1 MSLYRVL
8 ISVVWAA
15 SLAFSLRAETNV
27 TVQMDVPVLTVRE
40 STGMGR
46 CEGIRLTYARGK
58 GCEPLRISI
67 SDNEPLGTG
76 DSLRAAVW
84 LAAVTAAVARNDS
97 MSGARIS
104 LDCNGFTDGPSAGGV
119 FCLALLTAMDG
130 RRFPADLAMTG
141 TILPDGTIGLVGGV
155 AQKVRAAAKAGKK
168 RIVIPLFERFEEQDE
183 KIGGGVVD
191 LFRLGRELDV
201 DVHPVA
207 DIAEAYS
214 YAHAVKLPDSYVGRD
229 AEILPLPAEI
239 EKALIE
245 EYRAWKRAL
254 EARLNGPTKDLPE
267 RLGLVETHGEDFFGS
282 DHNRLFNAGFLAA
295 AVDDIARQVADW
307 RSLSRF
313 ESFRQS
319 FLAAHPVCVK
329 TNGFSVV
336 ERREYAECVRS
347 LLAESEA
354 QVDKGVDRICECPS
368 EFISD
373 GTNVSTVAV
382 QFRRQIAFSCQA
394 AGLLLSLENRSPDQ
408 ETVTA
413 AGEFENGE
421 HDERLVG
428 WFRLEMLKR
437 FEAFRWQQRIKE
449 EPILR
454 LPVARKLPLLR
465 PNRTVEAA
473 ANLFRASWEA
483 VDKTFELAVVRP
495 VAERSRVRV
504 GQAVMSFAAADEAL
518 AAYFFNRNAVS
529 RCHDFARSEPGP
541 RDRSYHFAALLYADA
556 RVLAAACAQQVKY
569 HSAAGFRRKNGDI
582 CHPNMAFV
590 NYLIRNAR
598 SRALRAMVACARRGI
613 PCPVPQLVFCRA
625 ETLHGTSGM
634 DPVDAVLR
642 RYWESALGAKAL
654 LMAFGDVEN
663 AKEEAR

>member
-1 MSLYRVL
+1 MSLYRIL
-8 ISVVWAA
+8 IPVVWAA
-15 SLAFSLRAETNV
+15 SLAFPLRAETNV

-46 CEGIRLTYARGK
+46 CEGIRLTYARGE

-84 LAAVTAAVARNDS
+84 LAAVTAAVARNDP
-97 MSGARIS
+97 MSSARIS
-104 LDCNGFTDGPSAGGV
+104 LDCNGFIDGPSAGGV

-130 RRFPADLAMTG
+130 RQFPVDLAMTG

-214 YAHAVKLPDSYVGRD
+214 YAHGVKLPDSYVGRD

-254 EARLNGPTKDLPE
+254 EAKLNGPTKDLPE
-267 RLGLVETHGEDFFGS
+267 RLGLLETHGEDFFGS

-307 RSLSRF
+307 RSLGRF

-336 ERREYAECVRS
+336 ERREYAACVRS

-368 EFISD
+368 DFISD

-598 SRALRAMVACARRGI
+598 SRALRAMAACARQGI

-625 ETLHGTSGM
+625 ETLHGMSGI

-663 AKEEAR
+663 AKEEAK

>member
-15 SLAFSLRAETNV
+15 SLAFSLWAETNV

-84 LAAVTAAVARNDS
+84 LAAVTAAVARNDP

-104 LDCNGFTDGPSAGGV
+104 LDCNGFIDGPSAGGV

-214 YAHAVKLPDSYVGRD
+214 YAHGVKLPDSYVGRD

-245 EYRAWKRAL
+245 EYREWKRAL
-254 EARLNGPTKDLPE
+254 EAKLNGPTKDLPE
-267 RLGLVETHGEDFFGS
+267 RLGLVETHDEDFFGL

-307 RSLSRF
+307 RSLGRF

-598 SRALRAMVACARRGI
+598 SRALRAMAACARRGI

-625 ETLHGTSGM
+625 ETLHGTSGI

>member
-8 ISVVWAA
+8 IFVVWAA
-15 SLAFSLRAETNV
+15 SLAFPLRAETNV

-84 LAAVTAAVARNDS
+84 LAAVTAAVARNDP
-97 MSGARIS
+97 MSSARIS
-104 LDCNGFTDGPSAGGV
+104 LDCNGFIDGPSAGGV

-214 YAHAVKLPDSYVGRD
+214 YAHGVKLPDSYVGRD

-245 EYRAWKRAL
+245 EYREWKRAL
-254 EARLNGPTKDLPE
+254 EAKLNGPTKDLPE
-267 RLGLVETHGEDFFGS
+267 RLGLVETHDEDFFGS

-307 RSLSRF
+307 RSLGRF

-625 ETLHGTSGM
+625 ETLHGTSGT
-634 DPVDAVLR
+634 DPIDAVLR

-654 LMAFGDVEN
+654 LMAFEDVEN
-663 AKEEAR
+663 AKEEAK

>member
-84 LAAVTAAVARNDS
+84 LAAVTAAVARNDP

-408 ETVTA
+408 GTVTA

-454 LPVARKLPLLR
+454 LPVARKLPLLK

-495 VAERSRVRV
+495 VAERSHVRE
-504 GQAVMSFAAADEAL
+504 GQAAMAFAAADEAL

-598 SRALRAMVACARRGI
+598 SRALRAMAACARQGI